1 MTRRQ
6 YSREFKQEAVQ
17 LITERGVSVAQVA
30 RELDLHQT
38 VLRRWVQQHRAHLDT
53 AFPGKGQIRPE
64 DDEVRQLR
72 REVARLKAERD
83 ILKKPR
89 PSSPKTRSSVRVYSE
104 APGDLADQLD
114 VWDARCLTE
123 RLPCLVGPAS
133 QCTGQKR

>member
-17 LITERGVSVAQVA
+17 LITERGVSVAQAA
-30 RELDLHQT
+30 RDLDLHQT
-38 VLRRWVQQHRAHLDT
+38 VLRRWVQQHRAHPDT

-83 ILKKPR
+83 ILKKAAAFFA
-89 PSSPKTRSSVRVYSE
+89 K
-104 APGDLADQLD
+104 DQF
-114 VWDARCLTE
+114 
-123 RLPCLVGPAS
+123 
-133 QCTGQKR
+133 